1 MKARNSN
8 KLLPALA
15 VSAALTAGVSAAHAQ
30 DALIPGLVGGLAGQN
45 QLLELGLGGAPL
57 SSLFAGSD
65 INTDLLNGLGA
76 PTEIAKAR
84 ALLVAGRPLSAL
96 ALVRG
101 RLGLADVDSLTALH
115 LLTPAQLR
123 SLTTA
128 DLNLML
134 VNATLAQTP
143 LAGLELPLGEGAELP
158 LSDVEGPEQLAGN
171 DRQGTGPRGL
181 GLGLLKNSNRGVR
194 GHGALNDLDGATD
207 GLNDVVF
214 GDNGGLA
221 ALAPVARIHQIDA
234 ILSTEGVEAGL
245 VAVDHTV
252 SGALVHQQ
260 GIEVAEGAVAETGD
274 LTAAAQLGG
283 AAVDLLSVDTEGK
296 RMGRASNA
304 LLGLGAELDSIEVAG
319 GDVASV
325 EGTYADV
332 LVSEADLSLA
342 GLDTQSS
349 NITGSP
355 ERILAGVG
363 AGTGEIRVVDGL
375 ITVDSVDAG
384 AKIAEIDLGKNGL
397 NTTMSNLQSGD
408 ADRFL
413 VVAGAEVGSAD
424 VADGQLAVDSLD
436 AGVLIGEVDLGP
448 QGLQTTG
455 SNLAGTPDNV
465 LVAAG
470 IRSGEVSTDSGL
482 ANVDK
487 GVSAGALIGEADL
500 GEDGLRTGRM
510 GQFAD
515 NRNTFALVAANTGE
529 TGALQD
535 ALEVETMD
543 VDAVIGELALT
554 TTEGV
559 GENGAALSINGDQAS
574 EPTDPTAG
582 NGGTANGGDL
592 AQDNASANGGNANG
606 ADAGNG
612 SDANTGTGGDEAPLF
627 ADNGNNTGSNNGGRV
642 DEETPSETGSDESNS
657 AEQVASNDGE
667 TGSNNTGSD
676 NNTVA
681 DNNSGMSDEQLADS
695 NTGDNGNSDNG
706 GRVDEE
712 SATDAGS
719 EKTASGEQVASN
731 DSEQGRNAM
740 DRNAA
745 DRDAADENAEDYRK
759 EALAEA
765 EGLDRATC
773 MAYFEERYYA
783 DMGVERLEENL
794 DAECAAWEE
803 AYEGYQ
809 MATEAMGYGAE

>member
-1 MKARNSN
+1 MKTRNSN

-143 LAGLELPLGEGAELP
+143 LAGLELPLGNGAELP

-260 GIEVAEGAVAETGD
+260 GIEVAEGAVGETGD

-283 AAVDLLSVDTEGK
+283 AAVDLLAVDTEGK

-304 LLGLGAELDSIEVAG
+304 LVGLGAELDSIEVAG

-455 SNLAGTPDNV
+455 SNLAGSPDKV

-612 SDANTGTGGDEAPLF
+612 SDASNGTGGDEAPLF
-627 ADNGNNTGSNNGGRV
+627 ADNGTDTGTNGNAGNDNAADNGDNTA
-642 DEETPSETGSDESNS
+642 T
-657 AEQVASNDGE
+657 
-667 TGSNNTGSD
+667 D
-676 NNTVA
+676 NNA
-681 DNNSGMSDEQLADS
+681 GMSDEQLADS
-695 NTGDNGNSDNG
+695 NTGNNNGNSDNG

-712 SATDAGS
+712 SPAEDGS
-719 EKTASGEQVASN
+719 DNADNAEQVASN
-731 DSEQGRNAM
+731 DSEQ

-765 EGLDRATC
+765 EGLDRASC

>member
-1 MKARNSN
+1 MKTRNCN
-8 KLLPALA
+8 KWISSLALSSALA
-15 VSAALTAGVSAAHAQ
+15 AGVSAANAQ

-45 QLLELGLGGAPL
+45 QLLELGLGGEPL
-57 SSLFAGSD
+57 NSLFAGSD
-65 INTDLLNGLGA
+65 INTDLLNALGA
-76 PTEIAKAR
+76 PREIAKVR

-96 ALVRG
+96 ALIRG

-115 LLTPAQLR
+115 VLTPTQLR

-134 VNATLAQTP
+134 INSTLGQTP

-158 LSDVEGPEQLAGN
+158 LNDVEGPEELAGN
-171 DRQGTGPRGL
+171 DRQGTGPQGL
-181 GLGLLKNSNRGVR
+181 GLGLLKNANRGVR
-194 GHGALNDLDGATD
+194 GHGALDGLDGATD

-221 ALAPVARIHQIDA
+221 ALAPVARIHQVDA
-234 ILSTEGVEAGL
+234 ILNTDGVEAGV
-245 VAVDHTV
+245 VAVEHTV
-252 SGALVHQQ
+252 TDALVHQQ

-283 AAVDLLSVDTEGK
+283 AAVDLLAVDTEGK

-325 EGTYADV
+325 DGVYADA

-384 AKIAEIDLGKNGL
+384 AKVAEIDLGKNGL
-397 NTTMSNLQSGD
+397 NTTMSNLQGGD

-413 VVAGAEVGSAD
+413 AVVGADIGNAD
-424 VADGQLAVDSLD
+424 VADGQLAVDGVD
-436 AGVLIGEVDLGP
+436 AGALIGEVDLGP

-455 SNLAGTPDNV
+455 SNLAGNPDKV

-482 ANVDK
+482 ANMDN
-487 GVSAGALIGEADL
+487 GLSAGALIGEADL
-500 GEDGLRTGRM
+500 SEDGLRTGSV

-515 NRNTFALVAANTGE
+515 NRDTFALVAANTGN
-529 TGALQD
+529 ADLLAD
-535 ALEVETMD
+535 ALNVEALD

-582 NGGTANGGDL
+582 GNGGAANGGDL
-592 AQDNASANGGNANG
+592 AQDNSAANGGNANG
-606 ADAGNG
+606 ADSGTG
-612 SDANTGTGGDEAPLF
+612 SDANSGTGGDDAPLF
-627 ADNGNNTGSNNGGRV
+627 ADNGTGTGDNTGTGSGRV
-642 DEETPSETGSDESNS
+642 DEETPSETGSDSSNDG
-657 AEQVASNDGE
+657 EQVASNDGDANG
-667 TGSNNTGSD
+667 TD
-676 NNTVA
+676 NN
-681 DNNSGMSDEQLADS
+681 D
-695 NTGDNGNSDNG
+695 

-712 SATDAGS
+712 TPAEDGSDNAGNDEQIAANDETDAD
-719 EKTASGEQVASN
+719 AN
-731 DSEQGRNAM
+731 
-740 DRNAA
+740 
-745 DRDAADENAEDYRK
+745 DRDAADENAEDYR
-759 EALAEA
+759 EQALAEA

-783 DMGVERLEENL
+783 ELGVERLEENL

-803 AYEGYQ
+803 TYEGYQ

>member
-260 GIEVAEGAVAETGD
+260 GIEVAEGAVGETGD

-283 AAVDLLSVDTEGK
+283 AAVDLLAVDTEGK

-304 LLGLGAELDSIEVAG
+304 LVGLGAELDSIEVAG

-612 SDANTGTGGDEAPLF
+612 SDASNGTGGDEAPLF
-627 ADNGNNTGSNNGGRV
+627 ADNGTDTGTNGNAGNDNAADNGDNTA
-642 DEETPSETGSDESNS
+642 T
-657 AEQVASNDGE
+657 
-667 TGSNNTGSD
+667 D
-676 NNTVA
+676 NNA
-681 DNNSGMSDEQLADS
+681 GMSDEQLADS
-695 NTGDNGNSDNG
+695 NTGNNNGNSDNG

-712 SATDAGS
+712 SPAEDGS
-719 EKTASGEQVASN
+719 DNADNAEQVASN
-731 DSEQGRNAM
+731 DSEQ

-765 EGLDRATC
+765 EGLDRASC

>member
-8 KLLPALA
+8 KWMSSLALSTALA
-15 VSAALTAGVSAAHAQ
+15 AGVSAAHAQ
-30 DALIPGLVGGLAGQN
+30 DALIPGLVGGLPGQN

-96 ALVRG
+96 ALIRG

-115 LLTPAQLR
+115 ILTPTQLR

-134 VNATLAQTP
+134 INGTLAQTP
-143 LAGLELPLGEGAELP
+143 LAGLELPLGDGAELP
-158 LSDVEGPEQLAGN
+158 LNDVDGPAELAGN

-181 GLGLLKNSNRGVR
+181 GLGLLKNANRGVR

-221 ALAPVARIHQIDA
+221 ALAPVARIHEIDA
-234 ILSTEGVEAGL
+234 ILSSEGIEAG
-245 VAVDHTV
+245 VIAVEHTV
-252 SGALVHQQ
+252 TDALVHQQ

-283 AAVDLLSVDTEGK
+283 VLVDVLAVDTEGQP
-296 RMGRASNA
+296 MGRASNA
-304 LLGLGAELDSIEVAG
+304 LLGLGVELDSLEVAG

-325 EGTYADV
+325 NGVYADA
-332 LVSEADLSLA
+332 LVSEVDLSLA

-349 NITGSP
+349 NIAGSP

-384 AKIAEIDLGKNGL
+384 AKIAEIDLGNNGL
-397 NTTMSNLQSGD
+397 NTTMSNMQSGD

-413 VVAGAEVGSAD
+413 AVVGADIGKAD
-424 VADGQLAVDSLD
+424 VADGQLAVDGVD
-436 AGVLIGEVDLGP
+436 AGALVGEIDLGP

-455 SNLAGTPDNV
+455 SNLAGNPNNV

-482 ANVDK
+482 ANVDN

-500 GEDGLRTGRM
+500 GEDGLRTGSI
-510 GQFAD
+510 GPFAD
-515 NRNTFALVAANTGE
+515 NRETFGLVAANTGDIS
-529 TGALQD
+529 ALQD
-535 ALEVETMD
+535 ALEVEALD

-554 TTEGV
+554 TTEGL
-559 GENGAALSINGDQAS
+559 GEEGLALSINGDQAS

-582 NGGTANGGDL
+582 NGTGNGGDL
-592 AQDNASANGGNANG
+592 TQDNASANNGNGNG
-606 ADAGNG
+606 ADTGNG
-612 SDANTGTGGDEAPLF
+612 SDANTGTGGDDAPLF
-627 ADNGNNTGSNNGGRV
+627 ADNGTDTGSNNNGRV
-642 DEETPSETGSDESNS
+642 DEETPSETGSEASDNG
-657 AEQVASNDGE
+657 EQVAANDGDAPNA
-667 TGSNNTGSD
+667 TND
-676 NNTVA
+676 
-681 DNNSGMSDEQLADS
+681 
-695 NTGDNGNSDNG
+695 

-712 SATDAGS
+712 TPAEDGRDGADN
-719 EKTASGEQVASN
+719 AEQLASN
-731 DSEQGRNAM
+731 DETGTDDEAN
-740 DRNAA
+740 DRN
-745 DRDAADENAEDYRK
+745 AADENAEDYRK

-765 EGLDRATC
+765 EGLDRASC

-783 DMGVERLEENL
+783 ELGVERLEENL
-794 DAECAAWEE
+794 DEECAAWEE

>member
-143 LAGLELPLGEGAELP
+143 LAGLELPLGNGAELP

-194 GHGALNDLDGATD
+194 GHGALDGLDGATD

-283 AAVDLLSVDTEGK
+283 AAVDLLAVDTEGK

-319 GDVASV
+319 GDVA
-325 EGTYADV
+325 
-332 LVSEADLSLA
+332 L
-342 GLDTQSS
+342 LD
-349 NITGSP
+349 
-355 ERILAGVG
+355 G
-363 AGTGEIRVVDGL
+363 AGA
-375 ITVDSVDAG
+375 S
-384 AKIAEIDLGKNGL
+384 
-397 NTTMSNLQSGD
+397 
-408 ADRFL
+408 
-413 VVAGAEVGSAD
+413 
-424 VADGQLAVDSLD
+424 
-436 AGVLIGEVDLGP
+436 
-448 QGLQTTG
+448 
-455 SNLAGTPDNV
+455 
-465 LVAAG
+465 
-470 IRSGEVSTDSGL
+470 
-482 ANVDK
+482 
-487 GVSAGALIGEADL
+487 
-500 GEDGLRTGRM
+500 
-510 GQFAD
+510 
-515 NRNTFALVAANTGE
+515 
-529 TGALQD
+529 
-535 ALEVETMD
+535 D
-543 VDAVIGELALT
+543 VDADGCGMRQNRPGSLGGSEGKPNRERGTQA
-554 TTEGV
+554 TET
-559 GENGAALSINGDQAS
+559 LL
-574 EPTDPTAG
+574 P
-582 NGGTANGGDL
+582 
-592 AQDNASANGGNANG
+592 
-606 ADAGNG
+606 
-612 SDANTGTGGDEAPLF
+612 TGGISMASSACIP
-627 ADNGNNTGSNNGGRV
+627 AARKGTRRAAISWIV
-642 DEETPSETGSDESNS
+642 VSTPSLFCRMSLRASLLDMVN
-657 AEQVASNDGE
+657 AVAPSMNW
-667 TGSNNTGSD
+667 
-676 NNTVA
+676 
-681 DNNSGMSDEQLADS
+681 MRQ
-695 NTGDNGNSDNG
+695 
-706 GRVDEE
+706 
-712 SATDAGS
+712 
-719 EKTASGEQVASN
+719 
-731 DSEQGRNAM
+731 
-740 DRNAA
+740 
-745 DRDAADENAEDYRK
+745 
-759 EALAEA
+759 
-765 EGLDRATC
+765 
-773 MAYFEERYYA
+773 
-783 DMGVERLEENL
+783 
-794 DAECAAWEE
+794 
-803 AYEGYQ
+803 
-809 MATEAMGYGAE
+809 

>member
-1 MKARNSN
+1 MKTRNSN

-65 INTDLLNGLGA
+65 INTDLLHGLGA

-283 AAVDLLSVDTEGK
+283 AAVDLLAVDTEGK

-304 LLGLGAELDSIEVAG
+304 LVGLGAELDSIEVAG

-349 NITGSP
+349 NMTGSP

-413 VVAGAEVGSAD
+413 AVVGAEVGSAD

-455 SNLAGTPDNV
+455 SNLAGNPDKV

-482 ANVDK
+482 ANVDN

-582 NGGTANGGDL
+582 NGGAGNGGDL
-592 AQDNASANGGNANG
+592 AQDNSSANGGNANG

-612 SDANTGTGGDEAPLF
+612 SDANNGTGGDEAPLF
-627 ADNGNNTGSNNGGRV
+627 ADNGT
-642 DEETPSETGSDESNS
+642 DTDSNS
-657 AEQVASNDGE
+657 STGND
-667 TGSNNTGSD
+667 NAADNSD
-676 NNTVA
+676 NTA
-681 DNNSGMSDEQLADS
+681 TDNNAGMSDEQLADS
-695 NTGDNGNSDNG
+695 NTGNNNGNSDNG

-712 SATDAGS
+712 SPAEDGS
-719 EKTASGEQVASN
+719 DNADNAEQVASN
-731 DSEQGRNAM
+731 DSEQ

-745 DRDAADENAEDYRK
+745 ERDAADENAEDYRK

-765 EGLDRATC
+765 EGLDRASC

>member
-1 MKARNSN
+1 MKTRNSN

-181 GLGLLKNSNRGVR
+181 GLGLLKNSNRGVH

-283 AAVDLLSVDTEGK
+283 AAVDLLAVDTEGK

-304 LLGLGAELDSIEVAG
+304 LVGLGAELDSIEVAG

-349 NITGSP
+349 NMTGSP

-413 VVAGAEVGSAD
+413 AVVGAEVGSAD

-455 SNLAGTPDNV
+455 SNLAGSPDKV

-482 ANVDK
+482 ANVDN

-582 NGGTANGGDL
+582 NGGAGNGGDL
-592 AQDNASANGGNANG
+592 AQDNSSANGGNANG

-612 SDANTGTGGDEAPLF
+612 SDANNGTGGDEAPLF
-627 ADNGNNTGSNNGGRV
+627 ADNGT
-642 DEETPSETGSDESNS
+642 DTDSNS
-657 AEQVASNDGE
+657 STGND
-667 TGSNNTGSD
+667 NAADNSD
-676 NNTVA
+676 NTA
-681 DNNSGMSDEQLADS
+681 TDNNAGMSDEQLADS
-695 NTGDNGNSDNG
+695 NTGNNNGNSDNG

-712 SATDAGS
+712 SPAEDGS
-719 EKTASGEQVASN
+719 DNADNAEQVASN
-731 DSEQGRNAM
+731 DSEQ

-745 DRDAADENAEDYRK
+745 ERDAADENAEDYRK

-765 EGLDRATC
+765 EGLDRASC

>member
-143 LAGLELPLGEGAELP
+143 LAGLELPLGNGAELP

-260 GIEVAEGAVAETGD
+260 GIEVAEGAVGETGD

-283 AAVDLLSVDTEGK
+283 AAVDLLAVDTEGK

-304 LLGLGAELDSIEVAG
+304 LVGLGAELDSIEVAG

-455 SNLAGTPDNV
+455 SNLAGSPDKV

-515 NRNTFALVAANTGE
+515 NRDTFALVAANTGE

-612 SDANTGTGGDEAPLF
+612 SDASNGTGGDEAPLF
-627 ADNGNNTGSNNGGRV
+627 ADNGTDTGTNGNAGNDNAADNGDNTA
-642 DEETPSETGSDESNS
+642 T
-657 AEQVASNDGE
+657 
-667 TGSNNTGSD
+667 D
-676 NNTVA
+676 NNA
-681 DNNSGMSDEQLADS
+681 GMSDEQLADS
-695 NTGDNGNSDNG
+695 NTGNNNGNSDNG

-712 SATDAGS
+712 SPAEDGS
-719 EKTASGEQVASN
+719 DNADNAEQVASN
-731 DSEQGRNAM
+731 DSEQ

-765 EGLDRATC
+765 EGLDRASC

>member
-1 MKARNSN
+1 MKTRNSN

-143 LAGLELPLGEGAELP
+143 LAGLELPLGNGAELP

-260 GIEVAEGAVAETGD
+260 GIEVAEGAVGETGD

-283 AAVDLLSVDTEGK
+283 AAVDLLAVDTEGK

-304 LLGLGAELDSIEVAG
+304 LVGLGAELDSIEVAG

-455 SNLAGTPDNV
+455 SNLAGSPDKV

-515 NRNTFALVAANTGE
+515 NRDTFALVAANTGE

-612 SDANTGTGGDEAPLF
+612 SDASNGTGGDEAPLF
-627 ADNGNNTGSNNGGRV
+627 ADNGTDTGTNGNAGNDNAADNGDNTA
-642 DEETPSETGSDESNS
+642 T
-657 AEQVASNDGE
+657 
-667 TGSNNTGSD
+667 D
-676 NNTVA
+676 NNA
-681 DNNSGMSDEQLADS
+681 GMSDEQLADS
-695 NTGDNGNSDNG
+695 NTGNNNGNSDNG

-712 SATDAGS
+712 SPAEDGS
-719 EKTASGEQVASN
+719 DNADNAEQVASN
-731 DSEQGRNAM
+731 DSEQ

-765 EGLDRATC
+765 EGLDRASC